1 MGIIVRRNERS
12 WAIVIISEIKE
23 MLKGMNLRIKSA
35 GGESTLSVNKKSM
48 FPDVLLYE
56 DEAQNRILQGWELKM
71 PDVLITDEA
80 LIKDAAR
87 KAIALD
93 LNSFVI
99 WNFTY
104 GKLYIKKDNGEFE
117 EERVWSGT
125 NHIKS
130 REDVATYKSEWLP
143 IIKDIV
149 LTVNEFMINGTISAS
164 SIETTI
170 SDGLM
175 TEIIQRN
182 KNLVAE
188 NLILEVCS
196 NMTMESRLKVWWN
209 TVHEEYDKDENDM
222 YSAYAKAILLNW
234 TNRIMFANTIKK
246 YHNCAYKIN
255 EIDSTSTPADGNA
268 IIDEIVEQG
277 DFYNVFKG
285 MQYNEAVPE
294 DTWIDIV
301 DYNQFLVE
309 SKIEKIDQTAL
320 QEILEKT
327 VNTAKR
333 EVRGQYATPY
343 CLADLLCQI
352 TVHNWRKD
360 CADLCAGT
368 GTIARAIIK
377 NKTERLN
384 NPEAAFTSTWI
395 ADKYAYPLQ
404 IANIAVTDM
413 GALNIPLNI
422 FQSDVFAVKSRD
434 KVEIKSPTDGSGI
447 EKEIP
452 FFGAVVSNLPF
463 VAYNKIADDEISYIS
478 EYRQKIKENTGIEFT
493 LGKTDLYNYLPFKL
507 HELLEDDGKL
517 GIILSNSWLGTDIGK
532 KFFDALQYYFNT
544 CAVVISNCG
553 RWFKNA
559 DVVATLL
566 ILQKRVVMAPNLST
580 KINFWMVNKDIE
592 QINTKEKEI
601 IINSIVL
608 GEEIDSTVI
617 SVKNYSI
624 GTIKK
629 ITENGITL
637 NALFHDVSWVN
648 RLAECLTPIEEVF
661 IVKRGERRG
670 WNDLF
675 YPSENSGI
683 ENEYI
688 KPVLKNPALLKSY
701 TAQTDI
707 IAFCCHKSKDE
718 LQQLGHTGALH
729 WIEKFENIRNGKGKL
744 LPEALKR
751 SGSFWYE
758 MDDAAKAD
766 FVTALNPDRRLFVSM
781 FEESTFVD
789 QRFTR
794 IQMKDM
800 SASKDLL
807 HALLN
812 SLFGMFAIEAIGFG
826 RGLGVLDASSV
837 RLKNMY
843 MINPQIISDADA
855 EEIVEL
861 FHKIKNRH
869 VMDTE
874 DELKDA
880 DREIFDRKI
889 LKAIGHEELY
899 DAIKES
905 LLSMQ
910 HTRHAVKGRV
920 LTDCR

>member
-1 MGIIVRRNERS
+1 MAAFVRRNERS
-12 WAIVIISEIKE
+12 WAIVIISEIRA
-23 MLKGMNLRIKSA
+23 MLKGMNLKVKSA

-71 PDVLITDEA
+71 PDVLITDEV

-104 GKLYIKKDNGEFE
+104 GKLYIKSVNGDFGEAK
-117 EERVWSGT
+117 VWSGT
-125 NHIKS
+125 NHIKK
-130 REDVATYKSEWLP
+130 REDVTTYKAEWLP

-149 LTVNEFMINGTISAS
+149 LTVNEFLVNGTISAS

-182 KNLVAE
+182 KDLVAE
-188 NLILEVCS
+188 NLILEVGS

-209 TVHEEYDKDENDM
+209 AFHEEYDKDENDM
-222 YSAYAKAILLNW
+222 YSAYAKSILLNW

-246 YHNCAYKIN
+246 YHSCAY
-255 EIDSTSTPADGNA
+255 EIDRIDNTSTPSDGNA
-268 IIDEIVEQG
+268 IIDKIVEQG
-277 DFYNVFKG
+277 DFYNVFKRLE
-285 MQYNEAVPE
+285 YNEIVPE

-309 SKIEKIDQTAL
+309 NRIEKINQEVL

-333 EVRGQYATPY
+333 EIRGQYATPY

-352 TVHNWRKD
+352 TIHNWND
-360 CADLCAGT
+360 ECADLCAGT

-377 NKTERLN
+377 NKTERLRN
-384 NPEAAFTSTWI
+384 AEAAFTTTWI

-404 IANIAVTDM
+404 IANIAVTNM
-413 GALNIPLNI
+413 EALNIPLNI
-422 FQSDVFAVKSRD
+422 FQSDVFAVKSKD
-434 KVEIKSPTDGSGI
+434 KIEIKSPIDGSGI
-447 EKEIP
+447 EKGIP
-452 FFGAVVSNLPF
+452 DYGAIVSNLPF
-463 VAYNKIADDEISYIS
+463 VEYNKIAADEIGYIS
-478 EYRQKIKENTGIEFT
+478 ECRQQIKDNTGVEFT

-507 HELLEDDGKL
+507 YELLKDGGRL

-532 KFFDALQYYFNT
+532 KFFDALLYYYDFH
-544 CAVVISNCG
+544 AVVISNCG

-566 ILQKRVVMAPNLST
+566 VLQKKEIVEPNPSS
-580 KINFWMVNKDIE
+580 KINFWMLNKEIE
-592 QINTKEKEI
+592 QLNSYEKETI
-601 IINSIVL
+601 VNSIVL
-608 GEEIDSTVI
+608 GEEIDSTVAT
-617 SVKNYSI
+617 VKSYSI
-624 GTIKK
+624 EMIKG
-629 ITENGITL
+629 ITDKGITL
-637 NALFHDVSWVN
+637 NALFHDISWVN
-648 RLAECLTPIEEVF
+648 DLAECLIPIEEVLT
-661 IVKRGERRG
+661 VKRGERRG

-683 ENEYI
+683 ENGYI

-707 IAFCCHKSKDE
+707 VAFCCHKSKDE
-718 LQQLGHTGALH
+718 LRELGHVGALN
-729 WIEKFENIRNGKGKL
+729 WIEKFENIRNGTGKL

-766 FVTALNPDRRLFVSM
+766 FVTALNPDKRLFVSK
-781 FEESTFVD
+781 FNESTFVD

-794 IQMKDM
+794 MLMKNTNI
-800 SASKDLL
+800 SKDLL

-826 RGLGVLDASSV
+826 RGLGVLDASSTK
-837 RLKNMY
+837 LKNMY
-843 MINPQIISDADA
+843 MINPQIISDTDA
-855 EEIVEL
+855 LEIVEL
-861 FHKIKNRH
+861 FGKVKNRN
-869 VMDTE
+869 VMDIE
-874 DELKDA
+874 DELNDSERKA
-880 DREIFDRKI
+880 FDCKV

-899 DAIKES
+899 NAIKGS

-910 HTRHAVKGRV
+910 YTRHTVK
-920 LTDCR
+920 

>member
-1 MGIIVRRNERS
+1 MCMGTIVRCNERS
-12 WAIVIISEIKE
+12 WAIVIISEIRA
-23 MLKGMNLRIKSA
+23 MLKGMNLKIKSA

-104 GKLYIKKDNGEFE
+104 GKLYIKNVNGDFE
-117 EERVWSGT
+117 EAKVWSGT
-125 NHIKS
+125 NYIKN
-130 REDVATYKSEWLP
+130 REDVTTYKAEWLP

-149 LTVNEFMINGTISAS
+149 LTVNEFLIKGTILAA

-182 KNLVAE
+182 KDLVAE
-188 NLILEVCS
+188 NLILEVGS
-196 NMTMESRLKVWWN
+196 NMTIERRLKVWWN
-209 TVHEEYDKDENDM
+209 AFHEEYDKDENNM
-222 YSAYAKAILLNW
+222 YSAYAKSILLNW

-246 YHNCAYKIN
+246 YHNCAYKIDT
-255 EIDSTSTPADGNA
+255 IDNKSTPSDGNA

-277 DFYNVFKG
+277 DFYNVFKRLE
-285 MQYNEAVPE
+285 YNEIVPE
-294 DTWIDIV
+294 NTWIDIV

-309 SKIEKIDQTAL
+309 NKIEKIDQTVL

-333 EVRGQYATPY
+333 EIRGQYATPY

-352 TVHNWRKD
+352 TINNWND
-360 CADLCAGT
+360 ECADLCAGT

-377 NKTERLN
+377 NKTERLHN
-384 NPEAAFTSTWI
+384 SEVAFTTTWI

-404 IANIAVTDM
+404 IANIAVTNM
-413 GALNIPLNI
+413 EALNIPLNI
-422 FQSDVFAVKSRD
+422 FQSDVFAIKSED
-434 KVEIKSPTDGSGI
+434 KIEIKSPIDGSGI

-452 FFGAVVSNLPF
+452 NFGAIVSNLPF
-463 VAYNKIADDEISYIS
+463 VEYNKIAADEIEYIS
-478 EYRQKIKENTGIEFT
+478 EYRQQIKDNTGIEFT

-507 HELLEDDGKL
+507 YELLEDGGRL

-532 KFFDALQYYFNT
+532 KFFNALLYYYDIL
-544 CAVVISNCG
+544 AVVISNCG

-566 ILQKRVVMAPNLST
+566 ILNKKDIMIPNQELE
-580 KINFWMVNKDIE
+580 INFWMLNKDLE
-592 QINTKEKEI
+592 QINSNEKETI
-601 IINSIVL
+601 VNSIVL
-608 GEEIDSTVI
+608 GEEIDSKVA

-624 GTIKK
+624 EMIRG
-629 ITENGITL
+629 ITDKGITL

-648 RLAECLTPIEEVF
+648 ELAECLIPIEE
-661 IVKRGERRG
+661 ILTVKRGERRG
-670 WNDLF
+670 WNELF

-683 ENEYI
+683 ESEYI

-707 IAFCCHKSKDE
+707 VAFCCHKSKDE
-718 LQQLGHTGALH
+718 LRQLGHIGALN
-729 WIEKFENIRNGKGKL
+729 WIEKFENIRNGTGKL

-758 MDDAAKAD
+758 MDDATKAD
-766 FVTALNPDRRLFVSM
+766 FVTALNPDKRLFVSK
-781 FEESTFVD
+781 FNESTFVD

-794 IQMKDM
+794 MLMKNTNV
-800 SASKDLL
+800 SKDLL

-826 RGLGVLDASSV
+826 RGLGVLDASSTK
-837 RLKNMY
+837 LKNMY
-843 MINPQIISDADA
+843 MINPQIISDTDA
-855 EEIVEL
+855 LEIVEL
-861 FHKIKNRH
+861 FDKIKNRN

-880 DREIFDRKI
+880 DRAIFDRKI

-910 HTRHAVKGRV
+910 YTRHTVK
-920 LTDCR
+920 

>member
-1 MGIIVRRNERS
+1 MGTIVRRNERS
-12 WAIVIISEIKE
+12 WAIVIISEIRE
-23 MLKGMNLRIKSA
+23 MLKGLNLKIKSA

-87 KAIALD
+87 KAIALH

-104 GKLYIKKDNGEFE
+104 GKLYIKNGNGNFE
-117 EERVWSGT
+117 EAKVWDGT
-125 NHIKS
+125 NHIKT
-130 REDVATYKSEWLP
+130 REDVTIYKTEWLP

-149 LTVNEFMINGTISAS
+149 LTVNEFLINGTILTS

-182 KNLVAE
+182 KELVAE
-188 NLILEVCS
+188 NLILEVGS
-196 NMTMESRLKVWWN
+196 NMAMESRLKVWWN
-209 TVHEEYDKDENDM
+209 AFHEEYDKDENDM
-222 YSAYAKAILLNW
+222 YSAYAKSILLNW

-246 YHNCAYKIN
+246 YHNCAYKIDK
-255 EIDSTSTPADGNA
+255 IDSTSTPSDGNA

-277 DFYNVFKG
+277 DFYNVFKRLE
-285 MQYNEAVPE
+285 YNEIVPE
-294 DTWIDIV
+294 NTWIDIV

-309 SKIEKIDQTAL
+309 NKIEKIEQTVL

-333 EVRGQYATPY
+333 EIRGQYATPY

-352 TVHNWRKD
+352 TINNWNEE

-377 NKTERLN
+377 NKMERLHN
-384 NPEAAFTSTWI
+384 SEAAFSTTWI

-404 IANIAVTDM
+404 IANIAVTNM
-413 GALNIPLNI
+413 EALNIPLNI
-422 FQSDVFAVKSRD
+422 FQSDVFAVKHKD
-434 KVEIKSPTDGSGI
+434 KIEIKSPIDGSGI

-452 FFGAVVSNLPF
+452 GFGAIVSNLPF
-463 VAYNKIADDEISYIS
+463 VEYNKIAVDEIEYIS
-478 EYRQKIKENTGIEFT
+478 EYRRRIKENTGIEFT

-507 HELLEDDGKL
+507 HELLKEGGRL

-532 KFFDALQYYFNT
+532 KFFDALQYYYDIR
-544 CAVVISNCG
+544 AVVISNCG

-566 ILQKRVVMAPNLST
+566 ILQKKEIIMPNQGL
-580 KINFWMVNKDIE
+580 KINFWMLNKDIE
-592 QINTKEKEI
+592 KINSNENETI
-601 IINSIVL
+601 VNSIVL
-608 GEEIDSTVI
+608 GEEIDSAVA

-624 GTIKK
+624 EMIEK
-629 ITENGITL
+629 ITDKGITL

-648 RLAECLTPIEEVF
+648 QLAECLIPIEE
-661 IVKRGERRG
+661 ILTIKRGERRG

-675 YPSENSGI
+675 YPPGNSGI
-683 ENEYI
+683 ESEYI

-707 IAFCCHKSKDE
+707 VAFCCHKSKDE
-718 LQQLGHTGALH
+718 LHQLGHTGALN
-729 WIEKFENIRNGKGKL
+729 WIEKFENIRNGTGKL

-751 SGSFWYE
+751 SGCFWYE
-758 MDDAAKAD
+758 MDDATKAD
-766 FVTALNPDRRLFVSM
+766 FVTALNPDKRLFVSK

-794 IQMKDM
+794 MLMKDTNI
-800 SASKDLL
+800 SKDLL

-826 RGLGVLDASSV
+826 RGLGVLDASSTK
-837 RLKNMY
+837 LKNMY
-843 MINPQIISDADA
+843 MINPRIISDTDA
-855 EEIVEL
+855 LEIVEL
-861 FHKIKNRH
+861 FGKIKNRN

-880 DREIFDRKI
+880 DREIFERKV
-889 LKAIGHEELY
+889 LKTIGHEELY
-899 DAIKES
+899 GAIKES

-910 HTRHAVKGRV
+910 KTRHTVK
-920 LTDCR
+920 